1 MVEGN
6 AATLGVSRE
15 PLPAAQRALTPSP
28 RPQLSLQRSSSF
40 KDFAKSKVSSP
51 VTSEKE
57 FNLEEN
63 VSICP
68 HPQPFSKSHVPWG
81 TQGPGIAPVWSLG
94 SPPCPPL
101 SVSLQI
107 PEDEPSGAGPEEAAR
122 GSSGGMKLGK
132 KWRAVISRT
141 MNRKMGRMAVRA
153 LAEGKV
159 RAGLGAVGLW
169 GSRPRSPA
177 PSPLPTA
184 GGGGGRGVSVSPAL
198 SWRRGAEP

>member
-28 RPQLSLQRSSSF
+28 HPQLSLQRSSSF

-81 TQGPGIAPVWSLG
+81 TQGQALP
-94 SPPCPPL
+94 
-101 SVSLQI
+101 Q
-107 PEDEPSGAGPEEAAR
+107 SGA
-122 GSSGGMKLGK
+122 
-132 KWRAVISRT
+132 
-141 MNRKMGRMAVRA
+141 
-153 LAEGKV
+153 
-159 RAGLGAVGLW
+159 LGAPHALP
-169 GSRPRSPA
+169 SLSPCRSP
-177 PSPLPTA
+177 
-184 GGGGGRGVSVSPAL
+184 RMSPAVQAL
-198 SWRRGAEP
+198 KRRLGAAAVG